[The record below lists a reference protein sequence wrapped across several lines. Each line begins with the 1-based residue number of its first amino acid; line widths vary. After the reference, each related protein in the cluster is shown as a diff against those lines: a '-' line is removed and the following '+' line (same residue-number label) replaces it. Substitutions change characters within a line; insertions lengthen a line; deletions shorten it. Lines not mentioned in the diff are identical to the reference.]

1 LQSIEPEKGIPMA
14 HPLRVLLFGLVLSG
28 TMIGQSPLITKV
40 DPPNWWAKMS
50 KPMLL
55 VKGEHLDGATFRFS
69 DRRLQVERTVVSQ
82 NGHWAQVWLSGSPE
96 KAETVEFVAERHGA
110 AARMEYRFEQRKAE
124 SDGASDKGG
133 FAGFSSNDAM
143 YLIMTDRFA
152 DGDPSNDQQ
161 PGDEADEKT
170 KARGWHGGDLRG
182 ITQHLDYL
190 QELGVTTIWITPIY
204 QNHGPQSY
212 HGYGA
217 TDMYAIDEHFGS
229 LEDFKTLAA
238 ALHARG
244 MKLVLDMVP
253 NHVGATHPWVEDE
266 PAPNWFHG
274 TKMNHTEA
282 QGDFAPLTNPHAAWR
297 DQKNVTEGWFAN
309 VLPDM
314 NTESP
319 AVAQYLT
326 QNAVWWVEEAGLDGL
341 RLDTFPYVGRA
352 FWQGFHAQ
360 LHALY
365 PRLTTVGEVFN
376 SDPTIVSSF
385 AGGVTRNG
393 IDTGL
398 NTPFDFPSYFALRD
412 VFLKDAPMTR
422 LAEVLRLDALYP
434 HPERLVPFLGNHDTT
449 RFMGEPGASIER
461 LKLAVGVLATMR
473 GMPQIYSGDEIAM
486 EGGDDPDNRRNFP
499 GGFGGSGAFTAAG
512 RTAEQNEMFSWVKGL
527 LKLRTSRTE
536 LSGGEEQVLQAKGGT
551 MLFVRGDDLKDGCAK
566 NRPRVI
572 VAVNNGST
580 TENVET
586 STENTSLT
594 GCGQLEI
601 IGGEDQ
607 SPTLNEAMLRLT
619 IGPRR
624 ILVIAVR

>member
-1 LQSIEPEKGIPMA
+1 MA
-14 HPLRVLLFGLVLSG
+14 HPLRVLLFGLVLCG
-28 TMIGQSPLITKV
+28 TMMGQSPLITKV
-40 DPPNWWAKMS
+40 DPPNWWAKMP

-55 VKGEHLDGATFRFS
+55 VKGEHLDGATFSLS
-69 DRRLQVERTVVSQ
+69 DRKLHVERTVLSQ

-96 KAETVEFVAERHGA
+96 KAETVELVAERHGA
-110 AARMEYRFEQRKAE
+110 AARLEYRFEQRKAG
-124 SDGASDKGG
+124 SDGASNKGG
-133 FAGFSSNDAM
+133 FAGFSSKDAM

-152 DGDPSNDQQ
+152 DGDRSNDQQ
-161 PGDEADEKT
+161 PGDEADQKT
-170 KARGWHGGDLRG
+170 KARGWHGGDLQG
-182 ITQHLDYL
+182 IMQHLDYL
-190 QELGVTTIWITPIY
+190 QELGVTTVWITPVY

-217 TDMYAIDEHFGS
+217 TDMYAVDEHFGS
-229 LEDFKTLAA
+229 LADFKALAA

-244 MKLVLDMVP
+244 MKLVLDTVP

-266 PAPNWFHG
+266 PAPDWFHG
-274 TKMNHTEA
+274 TKTKHTEA

-341 RLDTFPYVGRA
+341 RLDTFPYVGRL
-352 FWQGFHAQ
+352 FWQGFHAE

-376 SDPTIVSSF
+376 SDPTITSSF
-385 AGGVTRNG
+385 VGGVTRNG

-398 NTPFDFPSYFALRD
+398 YTSFDFPSYFASRD
-412 VFLKDAPMTR
+412 VFLKDVPMTR

-434 HPERLVPFLGNHDTT
+434 HPERLVLFLGNHDTT
-449 RFMGEPGASIER
+449 RFMGQPGASIER
-461 LKLAVGVLATMR
+461 LKLAFGLLATMR

-486 EGGDDPDNRRNFP
+486 EGGEDPDNRRNFP
-499 GGFGGSGAFTAAG
+499 GGFGGSGAFTSVG

-527 LKLRTSRTE
+527 LKLRASRAE
-536 LSGGEEQVLQAKGGT
+536 LSSGEEQVLQAKGGT

-566 NRPRVI
+566 DRSRVI
-572 VAVNNGST
+572 VAVNTSST
-580 TENVET
+580 TEKVET

-594 GCGQLEI
+594 GCLQPELI
-601 IGGEDQ
+601 WGEDE
-607 SPTLNEAMLRLT
+607 SPTLNRATLRLN

-624 ILVIAVR
+624 IVVIAVR

>member
-1 LQSIEPEKGIPMA
+1 MA

-28 TMIGQSPLITKV
+28 SMIGQSPLITKV
-40 DPPNWWAKMS
+40 DPPNWWAKMP

-55 VKGEHLDGATFRFS
+55 VKGEHLDGATFRLS
-69 DRRLQVERTVVSQ
+69 DRKLHVERTVVSQ
-82 NGHWAQVWLSGSPE
+82 NRHWAQVRLSGSPE

-110 AARMEYRFEQRKAE
+110 TARIEYRFEQRKAG
-124 SDGASDKGG
+124 SDGAADKGG

-190 QELGVTTIWITPIY
+190 QELGVTTVWITPVY

-217 TDMYAIDEHFGS
+217 TDMYAVDEHFGS
-229 LEDFKTLAA
+229 LADFKALAA

-244 MKLVLDMVP
+244 MKLVLDTVP

-266 PAPNWFHG
+266 PTPDWFHG
-274 TKMNHTEA
+274 TKTKHTEA

-385 AGGVTRNG
+385 AGGITRNG
-393 IDTGL
+393 IDTLL

-449 RFMGEPGASIER
+449 RFMGQPGASIER
-461 LKLAVGVLATMR
+461 LKLAFGVLATMR

-499 GGFGGSGAFTAAG
+499 GGIDGAGAFTPAG

-527 LKLRTSRTE
+527 LKLRASRAE

-566 NRPRVI
+566 DRPRVI
-572 VAVNNGST
+572 VAVNTGST
-580 TENVET
+580 TEKVET
-586 STENTSLT
+586 STENTSLA
-594 GCGQLEI
+594 GCLEPELI
-601 IGGEDQ
+601 LGEGK
-607 SPTLNEAMLRLT
+607 SPTLNEAFLRLN
-619 IGPRR
+619 IGPRQ

>member
-1 LQSIEPEKGIPMA
+1 MTHSLQG
-14 HPLRVLLFGLVLSG
+14 LLCALALSG
-28 TMIGQSPLITKV
+28 VAPGQVPHITKV
-40 DPPNWWAKMS
+40 DPPNWWAKMP

-55 VKGEHLDGATFRFS
+55 VKGEHLDGATFRLS
-69 DRRLQVERTVVSQ
+69 DRKLHVERTVVSQ

-96 KAETVEFVAERHGA
+96 KAETVELVAERHGA
-110 AARMEYRFEQRKAE
+110 AARMEYRFEQRKAG
-124 SDGASDKGG
+124 SDGASGKGG
-133 FAGFSSNDAM
+133 FAGFSSKDAM

-182 ITQHLDYL
+182 ITEHLDYL
-190 QELGVTTIWITPIY
+190 QELGVTTVWITPVY

-217 TDMYAIDEHFGS
+217 TDMYAVDEHFGS
-229 LEDFKTLAA
+229 LADFKALAA

-244 MKLVLDMVP
+244 MKLVLDTVP

-266 PAPNWFHG
+266 PAPDWFHG
-274 TKMNHTEA
+274 TKTRHTEA

-326 QNAVWWVEEAGLDGL
+326 QNAVWWVEQAGLDGL
-341 RLDTFPYVGRA
+341 RLDTFPYVGRT
-352 FWQGFHAQ
+352 FWQGFHAE

-385 AGGVTRNG
+385 AGGITRNG

-398 NTPFDFPSYFALRD
+398 YTPFDFPTYAALRD
-412 VFLKDAPMTR
+412 VFLKNAPMTR

-434 HPERLVPFLGNHDTT
+434 HPEQLVPFLGNHDTT
-449 RFMGEPGASIER
+449 RFMGQHGASIER
-461 LKLAVGVLATMR
+461 LKLAFGVLLTMR

-486 EGGDDPDNRRNFP
+486 EGGDDPDNRRDFP
-499 GGFGGSGAFTAAG
+499 GGFSDSGALTPAGHTAD
-512 RTAEQNEMFSWVKGL
+512 QKEMFTWVQGL
-527 LKLRTSRTE
+527 LKLRASRTE
-536 LSGGEEQVLQAKGGT
+536 LSGGEEQVLQAKGGA
-551 MLFVRGDDLKDGCAK
+551 MLFVRGEDLKDGCAK
-566 NRPRVI
+566 GRSRVI
-572 VAVNNGST
+572 VAVNTGST
-580 TENVET
+580 TEKVET
-586 STENTSLT
+586 STENTSLA
-594 GCGQLEI
+594 GCLQPQLIWGKDE
-601 IGGEDQ
+601 
-607 SPTLNEAMLRLT
+607 SPTLNEATLRLN
-619 IGPRR
+619 IEPGR

>member
-1 LQSIEPEKGIPMA
+1 MT
-14 HPLRVLLFGLVLSG
+14 HTLRGLLCALVLNG
-28 TMIGQSPLITKV
+28 VALGQVPHITKI
-40 DPPNWWAKMS
+40 DPPNWWAKMP

-55 VKGEHLDGATFRFS
+55 VKGEHLDGAAFRLS
-69 DRRLQVERTVVSQ
+69 DTKLRVERAVVSQ

-96 KAETVEFVAERHGA
+96 KAETVELVAERHGA
-110 AARMEYRFEQRKAE
+110 AARMEYRFEQRKAG
-124 SDGASDKGG
+124 SDGASSKGG
-133 FAGFSSNDAM
+133 FAGFSSADAM

-161 PGDEADEKT
+161 AGDEADEKT
-170 KARGWHGGDLRG
+170 KARGWHGGDLQG
-182 ITQHLDYL
+182 IIQHLDYL
-190 QELGVTTIWITPIY
+190 QELGVTTVWITPVY

-217 TDMYAIDEHFGS
+217 TDMYAVDEHFGG
-229 LEDFKTLAA
+229 LADFKALAA
-238 ALHARG
+238 ALHSRG
-244 MKLVLDMVP
+244 MKLVLDTVP
-253 NHVGATHPWVEDE
+253 NHVGAAHPWVEDE
-266 PAPNWFHG
+266 PAPDWFHG
-274 TKMNHTEA
+274 TKTKHTEA
-282 QGDFAPLTNPHAAWR
+282 QGDFVPLTNPHAAWR

-309 VLPDM
+309 VLPDL

-326 QNAVWWVEEAGLDGL
+326 QNAMWWVEEAGLDGL

-352 FWQGFHAQ
+352 FWQGFHAE

-376 SDPTIVSSF
+376 PDPTITSSF

-398 NTPFDFPSYFALRD
+398 YTPFDFPSYFALRD
-412 VFLKDAPMTR
+412 VFLKDAPVTR

-449 RFMGEPGASIER
+449 RFMGQPGASIER
-461 LKLAVGVLATMR
+461 LKLAFGVLATMR

-499 GGFGGSGAFTAAG
+499 GGFGGSGAFTSAG
-512 RTAEQNEMFSWVKGL
+512 RTAEQKEMFTWVKGL
-527 LKLRTSRTE
+527 LRLRAIRTE
-536 LSGGEEQVLQAKGGT
+536 LSGGEERVLQAKRGT
-551 MLFVRGDDLKDGCAK
+551 MLFVRGQDLKDGCAK
-566 NRPRVI
+566 DRERII
-572 VAVNNGST
+572 VVVNASST
-580 TENVET
+580 TETVET
-586 STENTSLT
+586 STEDTSLA
-594 GCGQLEI
+594 GCMQSELMWGDLE
-601 IGGEDQ
+601 
-607 SPTLNEAMLRLT
+607 SPTLNDAMLRLE

-624 ILVIAVR
+624 IVIIAVR

>member
-1 LQSIEPEKGIPMA
+1 MTHL
-14 HPLRVLLFGLVLSG
+14 LRALLCGLVLSG
-28 TMIGQSPLITKV
+28 AAVGQAPQMTKV
-40 DPPNWWAKMS
+40 DPPNWWAKMP

-55 VKGEHLDGATFRFS
+55 VKGEHLDGATFRLS
-69 DRRLQVERTVVSQ
+69 DRKLRVERTVVSQ

-96 KAETVEFVAERHGA
+96 KAETVELIAERQGA
-110 AARMEYRFEQRKAE
+110 AARMEYRFEQRKAG
-124 SDGASDKGG
+124 SDGVSGAGG
-133 FAGFSSNDAM
+133 FAGFSSKDVM
-143 YLIMTDRFA
+143 FLIMTDRFA

-170 KARGWHGGDLRG
+170 KARGWHGGDLQG

-190 QELGVTTIWITPIY
+190 RELGVTTVWITPVY

-217 TDMYAIDEHFGS
+217 TDMYAVDEHYGT
-229 LEDFKTLAA
+229 LADLKTLAT

-244 MKLVLDMVP
+244 MKLVLDTVP

-266 PAPNWFHG
+266 PAPDWFHG
-274 TKMNHTEA
+274 TKANHTEA
-282 QGDFAPLTNPHAAWR
+282 QGDFEPLTNPHAAWR

-326 QNAVWWVEEAGLDGL
+326 QNAVWWVEEADLDGL

-352 FWQGFHAQ
+352 FWQGFHAE
-360 LHALY
+360 LHSLY

-376 SDPTIVSSF
+376 SDPTITSSF

-393 IDTGL
+393 VDTGL

-412 VFLKDAPMTR
+412 VFLKDAPITR
-422 LAEVLRLDALYP
+422 LADVLRLDALYP

-449 RFMGEPGASIER
+449 RFMGLPGASIDQ
-461 LKLAVGVLATMR
+461 LKLAFAVLATMR

-486 EGGDDPDNRRNFP
+486 QGGEDPDNRRDFP
-499 GGFGGSGAFTAAG
+499 GGFGGAGAFTPPG
-512 RTAEQNEMFSWVKGL
+512 RTAEQEEMFRWVKGL
-527 LKLRTSRTE
+527 LKLRASRAE
-536 LSGGEEQVLQAKGGT
+536 LSGGEEQVLLAKSGT
-551 MLFVRGDDLKDGCAK
+551 MLFVRGEDLKDGCATD
-566 NRPRVI
+566 RQRI
-572 VAVNNGST
+572 ILAVNNSSKS
-580 TENVET
+580 EEVET
-586 STENTSLT
+586 TTENTSLA
-594 GCGQLEI
+594 GCHEPELIWGKDTTVTLD
-601 IGGEDQ
+601 GE
-607 SPTLNEAMLRLT
+607 NLRLNV
-619 IGPRR
+619 GPKQ
-624 ILVIAVR
+624 IFVIAVR